1 MMVRVAVC
9 GLVKLTRAFSN
20 IYLFMIP
27 AAAGRKSVSK
37 TGGKIMKWK
46 HILNANLKTNQM
58 FENAP
63 YISYNITDCIKKLNI
78 SNE

>member
-37 TGGKIMKWK
+37 TGGKIMK
-46 HILNANLKTNQM
+46 
-58 FENAP
+58 
-63 YISYNITDCIKKLNI
+63 
-78 SNE
+78 